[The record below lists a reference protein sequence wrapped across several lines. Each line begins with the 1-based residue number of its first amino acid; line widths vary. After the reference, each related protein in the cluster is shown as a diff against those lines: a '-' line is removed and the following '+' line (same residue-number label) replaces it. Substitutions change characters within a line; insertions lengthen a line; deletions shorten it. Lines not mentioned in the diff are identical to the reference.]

1 MTCPRRP
8 FSTAARNNGD
18 QYPQPHVVTAPARP
32 GRTSNKGS
40 NTVWSVPA
48 VESALSKD
56 KTLPQVN
63 SGFTSASPSAVADSP
78 SFNSS
83 VMTPASDLA
92 VRSSTTG

>member
-40 NTVWSVPA
+40 NTVFECASGGERSV
-48 VESALSKD
+48 